1 MVDEKKKKRFNKA
14 AFLRKLLS
22 NNGNLTFKEACEIF
36 EHKNHKI
43 TPGQFYAVRNKFA
56 KNSQQNKKSASARV
70 VTAKTNNANPEEV
83 GNGFCSLDS
92 CSSLLPAFNLV
103 QEARDAVFRITGC
116 KDESQKIVAMIATNL
131 RT

>member
-1 MVDEKKKKRFNKA
+1 MADEKKKRFNKA
-14 AFLRKLLS
+14 AFLRRLLS
-22 NNGNLTFKEACEIF
+22 DNGNLTFKEACEF
-36 EHKNHKI
+36 FKRENHRI

-56 KNSQQNKKSASARV
+56 KNSQKNKKNASARV
-70 VTAKTNNANPEEV
+70 VTAKTNNANSEEV

-103 QEARDAVFRITGC
+103 QEARDVVFNITGC
-116 KDESQKIVAMIATNL
+116 RDQSQKIVEMIAANL